1 MIEESSECHLGW
13 VFCNPDE
20 TENYIIPPMC
30 IGTGEEGF
38 TKLFRFQIYK
48 WQRRKKKNLIKCK
61 RNYLNFLLIE
71 PTITKKISN
80 ICGFSFK

>member
-30 IGTGEEGF
+30 IGTGEEG
-38 TKLFRFQIYK
+38 YM
-48 WQRRKKKNLIKCK
+48 
-61 RNYLNFLLIE
+61 IE